1 MISIKSKFKIYSP
14 IQKSNELNEDGSLIL
29 EGVASTSGID
39 LQGDIVSEQAM
50 ESMKEH
56 ATKLNIHANHEYDLF
71 DGVIGHITEVLDTDE
86 KTFKIKFIILP
97 EYAEKIKTML
107 DLGIKLGLSIGGDVT
122 NWKEIETPDGGWAW
136 IIEDILLFEVS
147 LTPMP
152 ANWDTFGTVTTSKG
166 LVESNCLTGAC
177 YEVVKNKIFKNG
189 DMMKE
194 YLKTKSKIEKADE
207 NTEEETETGATE
219 LTESAVVDMINEAL
233 NTFKEEEI
241 PTLKE
246 EIKTEIIDE
255 LKQEESTE
263 ESTESTEEADKELF
277 TEEME
282 KQIAENVEKEVLKKL
297 GLEREPEPSKP
308 EEESGEE
315 EGEVEKSHN
324 GIQKMSRKDIA
335 KNLAESRS
343 KTGLAA
349 ILQAAQE

>member
-1 MISIKSKFKIYSP
+1 MISIKTKFKIYSP

-136 IIEDILLFEVS
+136 IIEDIILFEVS

-194 YLKTKSKIEKADE
+194 YLKTKSKIEKAE
-207 NTEEETETGATE
+207 GEEESESESTE

-233 NTFKEEEI
+233 NTFKDEEL

-246 EIKTEIIDE
+246 EIKTEILEEIN
-255 LKQEESTE
+255 QEESSEGASE
-263 ESTESTEEADKELF
+263 ESSEEADKELS
-277 TEEME
+277 TEELE
-282 KQIAENVEKEVLKKL
+282 KQIESNVEEKLLKKL
-297 GLEREPEPSKP
+297 GLEREPESSEP
-308 EEESGEE
+308 EEESDED